1 MCYYILMDIITGM
14 KKATRSSGAEG
25 DFLPYISHVLKEERL
40 GLGMPQKDFAR
51 ILGVGLKT
59 IRKIEQGDL
68 NVNFKKL
75 NFIFNCL
82 GLGLT
87 PGNLVTSPAEKN
99 KKIWSQ
105 KDILENLKKLYPIFK
120 AKYGLREMAL
130 FGSYAW
136 NEGVRRDSDI
146 DILVDFSGEVDLS
159 TEGEILVIL
168 ENIFEGKKVD
178 LVQKKEIK
186 KEFKDSIMESKIN
199 VGKKV

>member
-1 MCYYILMDIITGM
+1 MDIIKSI
-14 KKATRSSGAEG
+14 KKTTRSSGAEG
-25 DFLPYISHVLKEERL
+25 AFLPYISHVLKEERL
-40 GLGMPQKDFAR
+40 GLGIPQKDFAR

-82 GLGLT
+82 GLNLT
-87 PGNLVTSPAEKN
+87 PGNLVTSPSEKK
-99 KKIWSQ
+99 KKILNQ
-105 KDILENLKKLYPIFK
+105 KEILENLEKLYPIFK
-120 AKYGLREMAL
+120 AKYGLKEMAL

-136 NEGVRRDSDI
+136 NAKMREDSDI
-146 DILVDFSGEVDLS
+146 DILVDFSKEIDLS

-178 LVQKKEIK
+178 LVQRKEIK

>member
-1 MCYYILMDIITGM
+1 M
-14 KKATRSSGAEG
+14 KKSTRNLGSKGV
-25 DFLPYISHVLKEERL
+25 FLPFISHTLKEERL
-40 GLGMPQKDFAR
+40 GLGIQQKDFAR

-82 GLGLT
+82 GLNLT
-87 PGNLVTSPAEKN
+87 PGNLVTSPVEKSG
-99 KKIWSQ
+99 KIWNQ
-105 KDILENLKKLYPIFK
+105 KEILLNLEKLYPIFN
-120 AKYGLREMAL
+120 AKYGLKEMAL

-136 NEGVRRDSDI
+136 NEGVREDSDI
-146 DILVDFSGEVDLS
+146 DILVDFSGEVDLT

-178 LVQKKEIK
+178 LVQRKEIK
-186 KEFKDSIMESKIN
+186 KEFKDSIMGSKIN
-199 VGKKV
+199 VGKKI

>member
-1 MCYYILMDIITGM
+1 MGIV
-14 KKATRSSGAEG
+14 KKNTRNLGAESV
-25 DFLPYISHVLKEERL
+25 FLPYISHVLKEERL
-40 GLGMPQKDFAR
+40 GLGIPQKDFAR

-82 GLGLT
+82 GLNLT
-87 PGNLVTSPAEKN
+87 PGNLVTSPTERK
-99 KKIWSQ
+99 KKIWNQ
-105 KDILENLKKLYPIFK
+105 KEILGNLEKLYPIFR
-120 AKYGLREMAL
+120 AKYGLKEMAL

-136 NEGVRRDSDI
+136 NKGVRDDSDI
-146 DILVDFSGEVDLS
+146 DILVDFSEGVNLT

-178 LVQKKEIK
+178 LVQRKEIK

-199 VGKKV
+199 IGKKV